1 MQVLLKQ
8 SLGLQLT
15 QCHLI
20 SGAGGKFSFNRS
32 INTFRHILFWLNVM
46 AYLIKYSVYTISN
59 VNGMIPLN
67 ERHILYYPE
76 LKVLTPAMN
85 SKA

>member
-15 QCHLI
+15 QCRLI
-20 SGAGGKFSFNRS
+20 SGAAGKFSFNRN
-32 INTFRHILFWLNVM
+32 INTFILFWLNVM
-46 AYLIKYSVYTISN
+46 AYLIKYSFYTISN
-59 VNGMIPLN
+59 VNGMILLN